1 MEREL
6 LIEMAT
12 RSRQNQGNSMAI
24 EPVTNESAEDFK
36 AHEHDY
42 LEFTRLMK
50 YGAIAS
56 LVVGFI
62 VLLIL

>member
-1 MEREL
+1 
-6 LIEMAT
+6 
-12 RSRQNQGNSMAI
+12 MAI
-24 EPVTNESAEDFK
+24 EPATNQSPEDFK

>member
-1 MEREL
+1 MLTEGGVTAAE
-6 LIEMAT
+6 
-12 RSRQNQGNSMAI
+12 NQGRSMAVQ
-24 EPVTNESAEDFK
+24 PATNESPEDFK

-50 YGAIAS
+50 YGAIGAF
-56 LVVGFI
+56 VVGFI

>member
-1 MEREL
+1 
-6 LIEMAT
+6 MAGKSAT
-12 RSRQNQGNSMAI
+12 K
-24 EPVTNESAEDFK
+24 ESPKDFK

-50 YGAIAS
+50 FGAIGAFA
-56 LVVGFI
+56 VGFV

>member
-1 MEREL
+1 
-6 LIEMAT
+6 
-12 RSRQNQGNSMAI
+12 MAI
-24 EPVTNESAEDFK
+24 EPAAKESPKDFK

-50 YGAIAS
+50 YGAITA

>member
-1 MEREL
+1 
-6 LIEMAT
+6 MAVKP
-12 RSRQNQGNSMAI
+12 A
-24 EPVTNESAEDFK
+24 TNESPKDFK

-50 YGAIAS
+50 YGAIGAFA
-56 LVVGFI
+56 VGFI

>member
-1 MEREL
+1 MEPGLNFE
-6 LIEMAT
+6 AAPK
-12 RSRQNQGNSMAI
+12 SFGNQGNSMAGK
-24 EPVTNESAEDFK
+24 PATKESSKDFK

-50 YGAIAS
+50 YGAIGAF
-56 LVVGFI
+56 VVGFI